1 MSLRQQTLTQSLAPG
16 NNEIRK
22 GPQTRTR
29 GGAKKEIELATPIT
43 EFVKGKETRKKK
55 LNGKDSKID
64 DYYDIHGNDK
74 TFISY
79 DIDNEKDHNQ
89 SSISSTSTNTTLDYE
104 RINNLKS
111 IKLASDFSQIPTGN
125 TITIGGN
132 SNIMQVEDKPM
143 HINIQASSKPAIDFK
158 QFLDEQQKQKLQKE
172 EELEQQKQ
180 QQQVKKAQLLQNF
193 ENLKKKST
201 LSNSTTDLISK
212 ILNKNKTQ
220 QDQPDNIQ
228 NQNFNSL
235 SSAKKI
241 DLIEEKLLSTLK
253 MKSSVEKDSNKM
265 IAEQNLQQDQKIQ
278 QSNKMIDEKEEIFEI
293 QTQKLN
299 QEQTNSE
306 IETSKQEVKTES
318 KFEQIL
324 QTVQNNEK
332 AQKILAGPS
341 IKQRYEDLLKG
352 DQQEFVLPYKYKML
366 LETFQKFDECIQFF
380 KDRNKATLFN
390 ELKFNMEQTM
400 RATISLKQL
409 QQVIHLYPQA
419 YQLKWVRNEQANEKW
434 DLSVNSACDENDNRV
449 VLTKADRLQKF
460 RNLLVEKVKYFHNL
474 YLKSQAREHL
484 EQDLLDNFRWHDDFK
499 LQDVPNLE
507 EQTLPL
513 KPYEIKVEP
522 LKETLEKNQVKNDIL
537 ARLMQSKAQEQE
549 DKEKKRKELIEKS
562 LYISTKENKT
572 GLSDRL
578 YQLIKAK
585 EEKINEEKLRQSLS
599 KENEMK
605 RRIPEIKKVVEIMIV
620 YFIQRKVSNMF
631 YASVVD
637 YLTQSNNIIISKSS
651 AIEIIDYLI
660 QYCPFWITLIPNK
673 QGSIIRIDKSVSLSK
688 ILTEVEKIES

>member
-1 MSLRQQTLTQSLAPG
+1 MSLRQQTLTQSLAP
-16 NNEIRK
+16 NTNEIRK
-22 GPQTRTR
+22 APQTRTR

-55 LNGKDSKID
+55 LNGRDSKID

-74 TFISY
+74 TFISHET
-79 DIDNEKDHNQ
+79 DNEKDHNQ

-104 RINNLKS
+104 RINHLKS
-111 IKLASDFSQIPTGN
+111 IKLASDFSQIPSGN
-125 TITIGGN
+125 TITIGGD
-132 SNIMQVEDKPM
+132 SNIMQVEDKPLQ
-143 HINIQASSKPAIDFK
+143 INIQANQKPAIDFK
-158 QFLDEQQKQKLQKE
+158 QFLDEQQKQKLKKE

-180 QQQVKKAQLLQNF
+180 QQQQKRAKLLQNF
-193 ENLKKKST
+193 ESLKKKSA

-220 QDQPDNIQ
+220 QDKSDNIQ

-265 IAEQNLQQDQKIQ
+265 VDEQVLLQNQKIQ
-278 QSNKMIDEKEEIFEI
+278 QTNKMIDEKEEIFEI
-293 QTQKLN
+293 QTQKLD
-299 QEQTNSE
+299 QDQVNSE
-306 IETSKQEVKTES
+306 SEFAKQEDKAES

-324 QTVQNNEK
+324 QTLQNNEK

-341 IKQRYEDLLKG
+341 IKQRYEDLLKC
-352 DQQEFVLPYKYKML
+352 DQQEFALPYKYKVL
-366 LETFQKFDECIQFF
+366 LEAFQKFDECIQFF
-380 KDRNKATLFN
+380 KDRNKPTLFN
-390 ELKFNMEQTM
+390 ELKYNMEQTM

-409 QQVIHLYPQA
+409 QQIIHLYPQA
-419 YQLKWVRNEQANEKW
+419 FQLKWVRNEQAHEKW
-434 DLSVNSACDENDNRV
+434 DLSVNSACDENDNRE
-449 VLTKADRLQKF
+449 VLTKADRLQKLK
-460 RNLLVEKVKYFHNL
+460 NLLVEKIKYFHNL
-474 YLKSQAREHL
+474 YLKSKAREHL
-484 EQDLLDNFRWHDDFK
+484 EQELLDNFRWHDEFK

-507 EQTLPL
+507 EQVLPL

-522 LKETLEKNQVKNDIL
+522 LKETLEKNSVKNDIL
-537 ARLMQSKAQEQE
+537 ARLMRSKAEEQE
-549 DKEKKRKELIEKS
+549 EKEKQRKELIEKS

-599 KENEMK
+599 KGNEMQ
-605 RRIPEIKKVVEIMIV
+605 RRIPEIKKVVEIIIV
-620 YFIQRKVSNMF
+620 YYIQRKVSNMF

-637 YLTQSNNIIISKSS
+637 YLTQSSNIIISKSA

-660 QYCPFWITLIPNK
+660 SNCPFWITLIPNK
-673 QGSIIRIDKSVSLSK
+673 QGSIIRIDKSVALSK
-688 ILTEVEKIES
+688 ILAEVEKVES

>member
-1 MSLRQQTLTQSLAPG
+1 MSLRQQTLTQSLVPAT
-16 NNEIRK
+16 NEVRK
-22 GPQTRTR
+22 APQTRTR

-55 LNGKDSKID
+55 LNGKNSKID

-74 TFISY
+74 TFISH

-89 SSISSTSTNTTLDYE
+89 SSISTASTNTTIDYE
-104 RINNLKS
+104 RINHLKS
-111 IKLASDFSQIPTGN
+111 IKLASDFSQIPSGN

-132 SNIMQVEDKPM
+132 SNIMQVEDKPLQ
-143 HINIQASSKPAIDFK
+143 IDIQANQKPAIDFK
-158 QFLDEQQKQKLQKE
+158 QFLDEQQKQKLKKE

-180 QQQVKKAQLLQNF
+180 QQQQKNAKLLQNF
-193 ENLKKKST
+193 ENLKKKSA

-220 QDQPDNIQ
+220 QDKPDNIQ
-228 NQNFNSL
+228 NFNNL

-253 MKSSVEKDSNKM
+253 MNSSVEKDSSKIM
-265 IAEQNLQQDQKIQ
+265 DAADQIQ
-278 QSNKMIDEKEEIFEI
+278 KLNQKVEQSNKMIDEKEEIFEL

-299 QEQTNSE
+299 QVDSE
-306 IETSKQEVKTES
+306 IEITKQEDKAES

-352 DQQEFVLPYKYKML
+352 DQQEFALPYKYKVL
-366 LETFQKFDECIQFF
+366 LETFSKFDECIQFF
-380 KDRNKATLFN
+380 KDRNKPTLFKD
-390 ELKFNMEQTM
+390 LKFNLEQTM
-400 RATISLKQL
+400 RATISLKQI
-409 QQVIHLYPQA
+409 QQIIHLYPQA
-419 YQLKWVRNEQANEKW
+419 YQLKWVQNKQAHEQL
-434 DLSVNSACDENDNRV
+434 DLLVNSACDENDNRV
-449 VLTKADRLQKF
+449 VLTKADRLQKL

-484 EQDLLDNFRWHDDFK
+484 EQELLDNFRWHDDFK

-507 EQTLPL
+507 EQALPL
-513 KPYEIKVEP
+513 KPFEIKVEP

-537 ARLMQSKAQEQE
+537 ARLMKSKAEEQE
-549 DKEKKRKELIEKS
+549 EKEKQRKELIEKS

-599 KENEMK
+599 KGTEMQ
-605 RRIPEIKKVVEIMIV
+605 RRIPEIKKVVEIIMV
-620 YFIQRKVSNMF
+620 YYIQRKVSNMF
-631 YASVVD
+631 YASIVD
-637 YLTQSNNIIISKSS
+637 YLTQSSNIIISKSS
-651 AIEIIDYLI
+651 AIEMIDYLI
-660 QYCPFWITLIPNK
+660 QNCPFWITLIPNK
-673 QGSIIRIDKSVSLSK
+673 QGSIIRIDKSVALSK
-688 ILTEVEKIES
+688 ILAEIEKIES